1 MQLKTI
7 AFLIADSL
15 KCQEK
20 TLFFLPYLSSLS
32 EVYKNKII
40 IKSEWEAQMKSYK
53 LVDNVDKLFSKE
65 GFADFYDI
73 SGSHGYQQISV
84 HTIF

>member
-32 EVYKNKII
+32 EVYKNKINA
-40 IKSEWEAQMKSYK
+40 KSEGEEQMKSYK
-53 LVDNVDKLFSKE
+53 LVDNVDKLVYNYFLP
-65 GFADFYDI
+65 
-73 SGSHGYQQISV
+73 
-84 HTIF
+84 

>member
-1 MQLKTI
+1 MFNNLKEIFYKNLFQMQLKTI

-40 IKSEWEAQMKSYK
+40 IKYEWEAQMKSYK
-53 LVDNVDKLFSKE
+53 LVDNVDKLVYNYFLP
-65 GFADFYDI
+65 
-73 SGSHGYQQISV
+73 
-84 HTIF
+84 

>member
-7 AFLIADSL
+7 AFLIEDSL

-40 IKSEWEAQMKSYK
+40 IKSEREAQMKSYK
-53 LVDNVDKLFSKE
+53 LVDNVDKLVYNYFLP
-65 GFADFYDI
+65 
-73 SGSHGYQQISV
+73 
-84 HTIF
+84 